1 MNGNN
6 RILVINGSYR
16 DDGITD
22 QAVEVAVQ
30 TLKTAGAQTEVI
42 NLREYPLEFCH
53 NCRECTQQPGEAPGR
68 CVIDDGLNE
77 LVDKIEASDAYI
89 LAAPTNFYT
98 VTAVFKRFMERLVT
112 YAYWPWD
119 RPSPAFRKDGVTKKP
134 ALLISSSAAPGFL
147 GRWLFSSLKQLKMT
161 ARTIGARPVGTLFTG
176 LVSQEK
182 HQRLSPQAVAQ
193 ARALAQRLRSA

>member
-1 MNGNN
+1 MKDNN

-22 QAVEVAVQ
+22 QAVDVAVQ
-30 TLKTAGAQTEVI
+30 TLKIAGARTEVI

-53 NCRECTQQPGEAPGR
+53 NCRECTLQPGSAPGR
-68 CVIDDGLNE
+68 CVIDDGMND
-77 LVDKIEASDAYI
+77 LVARIEASDGYI
-89 LAAPTNFYT
+89 LAAPTNFNT
-98 VTAVFKRFMERLVT
+98 VTAVFKRFMERLVV

-119 RPSPAFRKDGVTKKP
+119 RPTPDFRKAGVAKKP

-147 GRWLFSSLKQLKMT
+147 GRWLFSSLRQLRAA

-176 LVSQEK
+176 LVSREK

-193 ARALAQRLRSA
+193 TRALAQRLITH

>member
-193 ARALAQRLRSA
+193 ARALAQRLMSA